1 MSPVDGG
8 DISLC
13 EETVLQEDD
22 ILSQLINGVRYLD
35 IRAAYYPD
43 TDEVWFVNHGLIR
56 IHPLQSVFDDVRTF
70 LQNTNEI
77 VILDFHGFP
86 VGK

>member
-1 MSPVDGG
+1 M
-8 DISLC
+8 C
-13 EETVLQEDD
+13 LQEEDV
-22 ILSQLINGVRYLD
+22 LSQLIHGVRYLD
-35 IRAAYYPD
+35 IRVAYYAD
-43 TDEVWFVNHGLIR
+43 RDEVWWVSHGI
-56 IHPLQSVFDDVRTF
+56 IPVHPLQPVFDDVRTF